1 MATDTAYAIADAY
14 RGQRRLGN
22 ISIAASHCH
31 ILIDPAHPNVW
42 DANHADDVTAQTGAE
57 IDFVF
62 RATSWRV
69 IHTDCFTP
77 NAFLAR
83 LALDDFEERP
93 VTIQMALQGELT
105 DRGAPIELRRSS
117 ERLKGN
123 ERVQSRV
130 TELVAAATEKVQ

>member
-14 RGQRRLGN
+14 CGQRRLGY

-31 ILIDPAHPNVW
+31 ILTDPAHPNAW

-57 IDFVF
+57 IDSVF

-77 NAFLAR
+77 DAFLAR

-105 DRGAPIELRRSS
+105 DRGAPIELVPVVRAL
-117 ERLKGN
+117 EG
-123 ERVQSRV
+123 E
-130 TELVAAATEKVQ
+130 

>member
-31 ILIDPAHPNVW
+31 ILTDPAHPNVW
-42 DANHADDVTAQTGAE
+42 DANHADDVTAQTVAE
-57 IDFVF
+57 IDSVF
-62 RATSWRV
+62 RAMDRHLGHTSWRV

-77 NAFLAR
+77 DAFLAR

-105 DRGAPIELRRSS
+105 DRGAPIELRPVV
-117 ERLKGN
+117 
-123 ERVQSRV
+123 RVL
-130 TELVAAATEKVQ
+130 EGE